1 MIKTQN
7 IGLMKPND
15 GAEEWG
21 MTLND
26 NFDIIDSK
34 INSLLKISTSQFINS
49 GLYEALET
57 NKLLF
62 NDKNEPIS
70 VQTPILKC
78 YFSNNSDSFANS
90 NMPGTSD
97 QIAITIT
104 LEECESVQRII
115 DYNNYL
121 FGIKLE
127 NNIITKIITTSIN
140 DFKSNDGNIIY
151 LGNLVAA
158 KVNGKK
164 HFIPQLSMLKPWFC
178 NFSSEN
184 REIDLLTH
192 GTLNGG
198 TVKLDGVNL
207 KSDTPITWV
216 HEGIDPTTQQSLH
229 VWQGKANTDNNN
241 NIEFL
246 YLYPNNKI
254 DTNEL
259 VIKTDLDATHF
270 LKNSAA
276 ATVTENYFTVQR
288 YGVLENRYSVIC
300 YGNKEFET
308 EEEAIN
314 SIPFLDDVIDKIFFK
329 EIAYIIIQNKS
340 DSSRVIKIINKNPDT
355 ASNKYGYFNENDF
368 TIFGEGGLLKFK
380 VKNNHT
386 LSLDPFKNNYIIG
399 DAASNYS
406 NGIIPSSSNDF
417 KINGNT
423 LTYNKFKVLLIT
435 NDLYGNTDFNI
446 VEVGNEGSNAKALKI
461 LENKW
466 YKLFWNQDFKL
477 VDINSELTTND
488 ILIGYCYSNGSTC
501 STNIIAPQLA
511 TTLPSERRN
520 YEIAKIS
527 VGGLFASVSP
537 NKQIAVQNGKISSEG
552 IRYKESVNPNIK
564 TISSIT
570 SAEEN
575 RITWEVIDNN
585 GNITNSNQNIL
596 HSVSNKFVINTM
608 FITADGRYFMLNGT
622 QSYNSLTEARANLY
636 TELNNINSNIM
647 LEITRFIV
655 PPTESQELSEVY
667 YTNQKILGQLQISV
681 VDPAQLKPNYNIT
694 DFTLFNNSDQKL
706 KFVQKDSTLPS
717 EINIFDN
724 GIGIGNIKAPSGSAA
739 TNNYY
744 LKYIYNDGNPYYV
757 LSELDISA
765 LTSKIEELE
774 RRLKAIEDIKPN
786 EGSFVTYT
794 VKDNGSTSDS
804 GVIGSMRFRGDSSRK
819 FIEIYN
825 GQSWEIMNTWQ

>member
-7 IGLMKPND
+7 IGLMKPAD

-34 INSLLKISTSQFINS
+34 INSLLKISTSQFVNS

-57 NKLLF
+57 NELIF
-62 NDKNEPIS
+62 NDTSKPTS

-90 NMPGTSD
+90 NIPGAND

-104 LEECESVQRII
+104 LEECELVQEIV

-127 NNIITKIITTSIN
+127 NNIITKIITTDIN
-140 DFKSNDGNIIY
+140 DFKNNNGDIIY
-151 LGNLVAA
+151 LGNIVAA
-158 KVNGKK
+158 KVNEEKY
-164 HFIPQLSMLKPWFC
+164 FIPQLSMLKPWFC
-178 NFSSEN
+178 NFSSED

-198 TVKLDGVNL
+198 TVKLSNTNL
-207 KSDTPITWV
+207 KPDAPVTWI
-216 HEGIDPTTQQSLH
+216 HEGINPTNQQSLH
-229 VWQGKANTDNNN
+229 VWQGKTKTDSNN

-246 YLYPNNKI
+246 YLYPDNKI
-254 DTNEL
+254 ETDEL
-259 VIKTDLDATHF
+259 VIKTDLDATHY
-270 LKNSAA
+270 LKDGVA

-288 YGVLENRYSVIC
+288 YGILENRYSIIC
-300 YGNKEFET
+300 YGDKEFET
-308 EEEAIN
+308 EDEAIN
-314 SIPFLDDVIDKIFFK
+314 SIPFLNDVISKIFFK

-340 DSSRVIKIINKNPDT
+340 DSSKIIKIINKNPDT

-368 TIFGEGGLLKFK
+368 TIFGEDGLLKLK
-380 VKNNHT
+380 VKNNHI
-386 LSLDPFKNNYIIG
+386 LSLDPFKNNYVIG

-406 NGIIPSSSNDF
+406 NGIIPSSTNDF

-423 LTYNKFKVLLIT
+423 LTYNKFKVLLLT
-435 NDLYGNTDFNI
+435 NELYGNSEFNI
-446 VEVGNEGSNAKALKI
+446 IEVGNEGSNTKTLNI

-477 VDINSELTTND
+477 VDINSELTIND
-488 ILIGYCYSNGSTC
+488 ILIGYCYSDGSTY

-537 NKQIAVQNGKISSEG
+537 NKQIAIQNGKISSEG
-552 IRYKESVNPNIK
+552 IRYKELINPNIK

-570 SAEEN
+570 SEEEN
-575 RITWEVIDNN
+575 RITWDVIDGN
-585 GNITNSNQNIL
+585 GNIIESSQNTL
-596 HSVSNKFVINTM
+596 YSVSNKFVINTM

-622 QSYNSLTEARANLY
+622 QTYNSLTEAKANLY
-636 TELNNINSNIM
+636 TELNNINNNVM

-655 PPTESQELSEVY
+655 TPTESEELSEVY

-681 VDPAQLKPNYNIT
+681 VDPAQLKPNYNII
-694 DFTLFNNSDQKL
+694 DFTLFNNSGQNL

-724 GIGIGNIKAPSGSAA
+724 GIGIGNIKAPNGSAA

-744 LKYIYNDGNPYYV
+744 LKYIHNDGNPYYV
-757 LSELDISA
+757 LSELDISV
-765 LTSKIEELE
+765 LTSRIDELE
-774 RRLKAIEDIKPN
+774 RRLKAIEDIKPSN
-786 EGSFVTYT
+786 GSFVTYT
-794 VKDNGSTSDS
+794 VKDSGSTSDS
-804 GVIGSMRFRGDSSRK
+804 GTIGAIRFRGNGSRK
-819 FIEIYN
+819 FIEVYN
-825 GQSWEIMNTWQ
+825 GQAWEIMNTWQ

>member
-1 MIKTQN
+1 MIRTQN
-7 IGLMKPND
+7 IGLMKPDD

-34 INSLLKISTSQFINS
+34 INSLLQISTSQFINS
-49 GLYEALET
+49 GLYEALNT
-57 NKLLF
+57 NELIF
-62 NDKNEPIS
+62 NDASKPTS

-90 NMPGTSD
+90 NMPGAND

-104 LEECESVQRII
+104 LEECESVQEIV

-127 NNIITKIITTSIN
+127 NNIITKIITTDIN
-140 DFKSNDGNIIY
+140 DFKNNNGDIIY
-151 LGNLVAA
+151 LGNVVAA
-158 KVNGKK
+158 KVDEEKY
-164 HFIPQLSMLKPWFC
+164 FIPQLSMLKPWFC
-178 NFSSEN
+178 NFSSED

-198 TVKLDGVNL
+198 TVKLSNTNL
-207 KSDTPITWV
+207 KPDTPVTWI
-216 HEGIDPTTQQSLH
+216 HEGINPTNQQSLH
-229 VWQGKANTDNNN
+229 VWQGKANTDSNN

-246 YLYPNNKI
+246 YLYPDNKI
-254 DTNEL
+254 ETNEL
-259 VIKTDLDATHF
+259 VIKTELDATHY
-270 LKNSAA
+270 LNSGAA

-288 YGVLENRYSVIC
+288 YGILENRYSIIC
-300 YGNKEFET
+300 YGDKEFET

-314 SIPFLDDVIDKIFFK
+314 SIPFLNDVISKIFFK

-340 DSSRVIKIINKNPDT
+340 DSSKVIKIINKNPDA

-368 TIFGEGGLLKFK
+368 TIFGEDGLLKFK
-380 VKNNHT
+380 VKNNHI
-386 LSLDPFKNNYIIG
+386 LSLDPFKNNYVIG

-406 NGIIPSSSNDF
+406 NGIIPSATNDF
-417 KINGNT
+417 RINGNT
-423 LTYNKFKVLLIT
+423 LTYNKFKVLLLT
-435 NDLYGNTDFNI
+435 NELYGNSEFNI
-446 VEVGNEGSNAKALKI
+446 IEVGNEGSNTKTLNI

-477 VDINSELTTND
+477 VDINSELTIND
-488 ILIGYCYSNGSTC
+488 ILIGYCYSNGSTY

-527 VGGLFASVSP
+527 IGGLFASVSP
-537 NKQIAVQNGKISSEG
+537 TKQIAIQNGKISSEG
-552 IRYKESVNPNIK
+552 IRYKELINPNIK

-570 SAEEN
+570 SEEEN
-575 RITWEVIDNN
+575 RISWDAIDSN
-585 GNITNSNQNIL
+585 GNIVENNQNIL
-596 HSVSNKFVINTM
+596 YSVSNKFVINTM
-608 FITADGRYFMLNGT
+608 FITADGKYFMLNGT
-622 QSYNSLTEARANLY
+622 QTYNSLAEAKANLY

-647 LEITRFIV
+647 LEIMRFIV
-655 PPTESQELSEVY
+655 TPTESEELSEVY

-681 VDPAQLKPNYNIT
+681 VDPAQLKPNYNII
-694 DFTLFNNSDQKL
+694 DFTLFNNSGQNL
-706 KFVQKDSTLPS
+706 KFIQKDSTLPS

-724 GIGIGNIKAPSGSAA
+724 GIGIGNIKAPNGSAA

-744 LKYIYNDGNPYYV
+744 LKYIHNDGNPYYV
-757 LSELDISA
+757 LSELDISV
-765 LTSKIEELE
+765 LTSRIEELE
-774 RRLKAIEDIKPN
+774 RRLKAIEDIKPSN
-786 EGSFVTYT
+786 GSFVTYT
-794 VKDNGSTSDS
+794 VKDSGSTSDS
-804 GVIGSMRFRGDSSRK
+804 GVIGAMRFRGDGARK
-819 FIEIYN
+819 FIEVYN